1 MFNYSRSI
9 SSSRVIQ
16 QQSWIM
22 PYLFI
27 GYDCTAC
34 IILTFYQH
42 VHPPHSPSVCERLA
56 VAFGVNPLAHQLLGQ
71 VVDGGCVNLIEL

>member
-16 QQSWIM
+16 QQTWIR

-42 VHPPHSPSVCERLA
+42 VHPQHSTSVWIIKFGDSIHLA
-56 VAFGVNPLAHQLLGQ
+56 RM
-71 VVDGGCVNLIEL
+71 D